1 MSKKAKVDDKV
12 VGYKAYGKDM
22 KCRGFLFEEGKTYT
36 HDGPAVLCE
45 SGFHFVENPLDA
57 LRYYNEGNFTEI
69 EAEGVSPETGD
80 DSKRV
85 CNRITIRA
93 KIHLSGLIKAG
104 VSFLIQK
111 NTADK
116 TRGYYSHSATSG
128 NYSPSA
134 TSGDCSHSATSGD
147 CSHSATSGDC
157 SHSATSGYYS
167 HSATSGN
174 CSHSATSGDY
184 SHSATSGDYSHS
196 ATSGDCSHSATS
208 GDSSHSA
215 TSGNF
220 SPSATSGYYSHSAT
234 SGNCSHSAT
243 SGYYSHSAT
252 SGKESIAAAIG
263 HNAKAK
269 ASLGN
274 WIVVSEIDGN
284 GKVLCIKTSKI
295 DGKEL
300 KPDTW
305 YKVVK
310 GEFVAT
316 E

>member
-1 MSKKAKVDDKV
+1 MAEKKMSKKAKVDDKV

-36 HDGPAVLCE
+36 HDGPAALCE

-174 CSHSATSGDY
+174 CSHSATSG
-184 SHSATSGDYSHS
+184 
-196 ATSGDCSHSATS
+196 
-208 GDSSHSA
+208 
-215 TSGNF
+215 
-220 SPSATSGYYSHSAT
+220 
-234 SGNCSHSAT
+234 
-243 SGYYSHSAT
+243 YYSHSAT

>member
-36 HDGPAVLCE
+36 HDGPAALCE

-134 TSGDCSHSATSGD
+134 TSGDCSHSATSG
-147 CSHSATSGDC
+147 
-157 SHSATSGYYS
+157 
-167 HSATSGN
+167 
-174 CSHSATSGDY
+174 
-184 SHSATSGDYSHS
+184 
-196 ATSGDCSHSATS
+196 
-208 GDSSHSA
+208 
-215 TSGNF
+215 NF
-220 SPSATSGYYSHSAT
+220 SP
-234 SGNCSHSAT
+234 SAT